1 MAMSLNSFKKLTKE
15 ELRNMRLEYES
26 KFDNI
31 LSNIN
36 TGLTCLRDRF
46 TVMESQF
53 LLTRTMG
60 NNFFKKTVFCS

>member
-36 TGLTCLRDRF
+36 TELTCLRDRF
-46 TVMESQF
+46 AKMESQF
-53 LLTRTMG
+53 LLTRTVK
-60 NNFFKKTVFCS
+60 NNFLKKTVFWS